1 MRKFIPL
8 LRTALQVGRENWR
21 LYRWRIYKSECPGC
35 GGGHFLSLQ
44 QNDLMTR
51 CTSCWATAMNLSLI
65 PVGHGHS
72 KKQKIGAAWEM
83 STYGATLIYL
93 KKEITVVHQSEYF
106 IGVPSGQLVN
116 GVMCQDVQQLSFAD
130 ESIDL
135 ITSNQVFEHVADDIR
150 GFAECYR
157 VLRHGGALVLG
168 IPLHDIPV
176 SRQLAELKDG
186 KLVFFGTPEYH
197 GSRTTGPNSVPTFWH
212 HSIHDICARISTV
225 GFTVEMR
232 EICLG
237 DSQAIPSK
245 VVYALKR

>member
-1 MRKFIPL
+1 MRKLIPL
-8 LRTALQVGRENWR
+8 LRTTLQVGRENWR

-35 GGGHFLSLQ
+35 GGGQFLSLQ

-51 CTSCWATAMNLSLI
+51 CMSCWATAMNLSLI
-65 PVGHGHS
+65 PVVQGHS
-72 KKQKIGAAWEM
+72 KKQKIDTAWEM
-83 STYGATLIYL
+83 STYGATLTYL
-93 KKEITVVHQSEYF
+93 KKEIPVVHQSEYF

-130 ESIDL
+130 ESIDV
-135 ITSNQVFEHVADDIR
+135 ITSNQVFEHVADDIQ

-176 SRQLAELKDG
+176 SRQLAELRDG
-186 KLVFFGTPEYH
+186 KMVFFGTPEYH

-212 HSIHDICARISTV
+212 HSIHDICDRISKV

-237 DSQAIPSK
+237 GSQAIPSK